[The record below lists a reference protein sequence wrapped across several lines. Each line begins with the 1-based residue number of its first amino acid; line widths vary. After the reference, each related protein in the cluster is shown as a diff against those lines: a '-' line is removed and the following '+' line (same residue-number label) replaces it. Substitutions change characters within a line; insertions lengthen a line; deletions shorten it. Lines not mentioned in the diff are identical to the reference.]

1 MRNKIFILIVVI
13 GLIILTINVLFLK
26 FNNINVKIINQKYV
40 FNFLNNDKNK
50 SDDINLVEIKY
61 FNSENIDQ
69 QLKKINLNEFVK
81 LKLDDDASSNNNSN
95 IIKCTIQSC
104 FDLKKCEN
112 NFKIYI
118 YDEPSLV
125 LSDIFRKILNV
136 LKDLGSDYLTK
147 DPNEACLYISS
158 LDTLDRDK
166 LSSNYVNNLNDL
178 LKFSNETNFLIFNLY
193 SGTWPNYLEELDF
206 DAKNAIIA
214 KASFSTR
221 LYRKNFDISF
231 PLFHSD
237 LPYNIT
243 SYLPTYP
250 ERNSLLSN
258 KKYLVTFK
266 GKRYLHGVGSETRNS
281 FYHLN
286 NNRDILLLTTCKHGL
301 KWQELKDERCDIDND
316 LYEKYDYNELLNN
329 STFCLVPR
337 GRRLGT
343 YRFLE
348 ALKVGCIPVLLS
360 NGWVLPFSEV
370 LDWNKAVIWGDE
382 RLISLVCNLNKRN
395 FL

>member
-1 MRNKIFILIVVI
+1 M
-13 GLIILTINVLFLK
+13 
-26 FNNINVKIINQKYV
+26 
-40 FNFLNNDKNK
+40 
-50 SDDINLVEIKY
+50 
-61 FNSENIDQ
+61 
-69 QLKKINLNEFVK
+69 
-81 LKLDDDASSNNNSN
+81 
-95 IIKCTIQSC
+95 
-104 FDLKKCEN
+104 
-112 NFKIYI
+112 
-118 YDEPSLV
+118 
-125 LSDIFRKILNV
+125 
-136 LKDLGSDYLTK
+136 GSDYLTK

-178 LKFSNETNFLIFNLY
+178 LKLSNETNFLIFNLY

-250 ERNSLLSN
+250 ERNLLLSN

-382 RLISLVCNLNKRN
+382 RLISLVCNLT
-395 FL
+395 

>member
-95 IIKCTIQSC
+95 IIKCTIKSC

>member
-1 MRNKIFILIVVI
+1 MMRNKIFTLIVLI
-13 GLIILTINVLFLK
+13 GLMILAINILFLK
-26 FNNINVKIINQKYV
+26 YNNINVKIINQKYV
-40 FNFLNNDKNK
+40 FNFLDNDKNK
-50 SDDINLVEIKY
+50 SDDINIIEIKY
-61 FNSENIDQ
+61 INDKNYKEQLQNINFYDY
-69 QLKKINLNEFVK
+69 LKF
-81 LKLDDDASSNNNSN
+81 KLDDLSLNNNSSKV
-95 IIKCTIQSC
+95 KCTLQSC
-104 FDLKKCEN
+104 FDLKKCEQ

-118 YDEPSLV
+118 YDEPSAI
-125 LSDIFRKILNV
+125 LSDIFKKILNV
-136 LKDLGSDYLTK
+136 LNNLNSDYLTQ
-147 DPNEACLYISS
+147 DPNEACLYVHSV
-158 LDTLDRDK
+158 DTLDRDK

-178 LKFSNETNFLIFNLY
+178 LKFRNETNHLIVNLY
-193 SGTWPNYLEELDF
+193 SGTWPNYSEELDF
-206 DAKNAIIA
+206 NVTKAIIA
-214 KASFSTR
+214 KASFSDK

-250 ERNSLLSN
+250 KTLITD
-258 KKYLVTFK
+258 KKRYLVTFK

-281 FYHLN
+281 IYHLN

-301 KWQELKDERCDIDND
+301 NWRELKDERCDIDND
-316 LYEKYDYNELLNN
+316 LYEKYDYNELLIS

-382 RLISLVCNLNKRN
+382 RLISVVK
-395 FL
+395 FD